1 MKRVWIDKPGST
13 EQRPL
18 GIPTVRDRVVQ
29 AALRLVIE
37 PIFESD
43 FHEHS
48 YGFRPGRSAQQA
60 AGAVLGQLKAQRLVV
75 VDVDLKAFF
84 DSIPHERLLDAVRDR
99 VTDGRVLELIGHFL
113 KAGVLEDHRVKIP
126 EAGTPQGGVISPL
139 LANIYLN
146 ALDHHM
152 ANSGKKMVRYADDC
166 APRRRE
172 RTRLCQ
178 SEYRHAVREMR
189 VGPSGSG
196 CRTRPQIT
204 SCGSGLR
211 FRVVSDEEKAG

>member
-29 AALRLVIE
+29 AALRLVME

-60 AGAVLGQLKAQRLVV
+60 AGAVLGHLKAQRLLV

-84 DSIPHERLLDAVRDR
+84 DSIPHERLLDAVRER

-113 KAGVLEDHRVKIP
+113 KAGVMENHRVKIP

-139 LANIYLN
+139 MANIYLN
-146 ALDHHM
+146 ALDHQM
-152 ANSGKKMVRYADDC
+152 ATSGRKMVRYADDFVI
-166 APRRRE
+166 
-172 RTRLCQ
+172 LCDSVEEANSALADVQ
-178 SEYRHAVREMR
+178 AWTAHA
-189 VGPSGSG
+189 GLTLHP
-196 CRTRPQIT
+196 TKTQIVDL
-204 SCGSGLR
+204 G
-211 FRVVSDEEKAG
+211 

>member
-1 MKRVWIDKPGST
+1 MTKQNPDQVPMLATPTGEIDLYGWIERSVWTSRMVECLRNGGPEGGKWYSLHDKVFATKTLAAAFAQVYANRGAPGVDGVTVERFKDRREKELQHLQTAWQAGTYRPDAVKRVWIDKPGST

-60 AGAVLGQLKAQRLVV
+60 AGVVLGQLKAKRLVV

-84 DSIPHERLLDAVRDR
+84 DSIPHERLLNAV
-99 VTDGRVLELIGHFL
+99 
-113 KAGVLEDHRVKIP
+113 
-126 EAGTPQGGVISPL
+126 
-139 LANIYLN
+139 
-146 ALDHHM
+146 
-152 ANSGKKMVRYADDC
+152 
-166 APRRRE
+166 
-172 RTRLCQ
+172 
-178 SEYRHAVREMR
+178 
-189 VGPSGSG
+189 
-196 CRTRPQIT
+196 
-204 SCGSGLR
+204 
-211 FRVVSDEEKAG
+211 